1 MADGEREKTREEL
14 LAENLELKKK
24 VEKQE
29 KYLEEQYHRLY
40 ALEHIAERYLSII
53 ENLSKG
59 ER

>member
-40 ALEHIAERYLSII
+40 ALEHTAERYLQII
-53 ENLSKG
+53 EGLSK
-59 ER
+59 ERR

>member
-1 MADGEREKTREEL
+1 MGDGKREMTREEL
-14 LAENLELKKK
+14 VAENLELKKK

-53 ENLSKG
+53 ENLSKR

>member
-40 ALEHIAERYLSII
+40 AQEEIAERYLKII
-53 ENLSKG
+53 ENLSK
-59 ER
+59 ERR